1 MTQKDKK
8 DIKPLVDQL
17 IGCNSIQTELETVRI
32 WFLEFLESIDG
43 ISNIDFKL
51 NKSQGNIAAVY
62 SFSFQYDGVKFY
74 AQTLPPCRI
83 SIQTLGLIHYLNAN
97 GDYLSNLLALAS
109 AIARE
114 LRIHRYN
121 G

>member
-1 MTQKDKK
+1 MTLKDKK

-17 IGCNSIQTELETVRI
+17 IGCNSIQTELETVKI

-43 ISNIDFKL
+43 ISNIDFNL
-51 NKSQGNIAAVY
+51 NKSHIAAVY

-74 AQTLPPCRI
+74 AQTLPPCRV

-97 GDYLSNLLALAS
+97 GDYLSNVLALAS